1 MIGFAGKY
9 RLFPCDSELYMV
21 CERRNP
27 SYPRPLPPIIKK
39 LPTRRTNEVPN
50 DNRNAFIG
58 SNQSPSF
65 GFGDFSSSNVGSGP
79 SSRNPIKTLP
89 IPPVRPGIISLPTR
103 SPNYNPIVPK
113 QPKVSIPQSRQ
124 RNPYIQL
131 HDQIEEIKTRR
142 RLFQALTGRIID

>member
-39 LPTRRTNEVPN
+39 LPTRRTNEIPN

-58 SNQSPSF
+58 TNQSPSF
-65 GFGDFSSSNVGSGP
+65 GCGDFSASNVGTRP
-79 SSRNPIKTLP
+79 PSRNPVKTLP
-89 IPPVRPGIISLPTR
+89 IPPVRPGIRFPT
-103 SPNYNPIVPK
+103 SSANYNPIVPV
-113 QPKVSIPQSRQ
+113 QPNVSKPQSRQ
-124 RNPYIQL
+124 INPYIQL

-142 RLFQALTGRIID
+142 RLYQALTGRKID